1 MSLTTE
7 ELSHLKLKI
16 KERDFEISALNAFI
30 NRDAN
35 LSSPC
40 VLING
45 YKPIGKTLVV
55 TEFLKTIQLNHTLIK
70 CDECVSK
77 QMLLQRCFTRI
88 RRDGCDANGNDEED
102 GQSTLSK
109 ADEVALTSS
118 ISDQFST
125 FVSSLETLF
134 HATRY
139 KSHHVLVLD
148 RFDQC
153 LDNCT
158 EFIAAFSKMRECST
172 LVQNLSVII
181 VFSSGIPR
189 QVVTLSNPLIE
200 FEPYTE
206 DQVVKILQNA
216 RLCQFQA
223 SSMARDD
230 GEENDVPESTKRE
243 FYNQYV
249 KFVVDSYYSYTGSNM
264 VMLQHLVVELWGKFI
279 EPIQNGMFSI
289 YEIVKVFKHNIDL
302 FTNDKIISNS
312 SVPDYK
318 TLHDGDDD
326 GEREEGQENGNGGVT
341 TNDYGEPVGL
351 GNVQDLPYHSKFIL
365 LAAYLAS
372 YGNQRNDLHK
382 YSKVKV
388 VKYKKRA
395 SPKKMKRQKL
405 NGGSNESA
413 HLTRDDIDSRMLT
426 ANYVDLERILAILS
440 VIYQHSSQ
448 TLNQSDKNDLLYLGD
463 EIIDLEN
470 KKQLEKANFTLTK
483 NIDLNLQ
490 IATLYSLG
498 FLSKTNNS
506 DILAARIRWKCN
518 LDWNMAE
525 AIAKSIDFPIA
536 DFLDDD

>member
-7 ELSHLKLKI
+7 ELVNLKSRV
-16 KERDFEISALNAFI
+16 KEREYEITALNAFI
-30 NRDAN
+30 NRDAH

-45 YKPIGKTLVV
+45 YKPVGKTLVV
-55 TEFLKTIQLNHTLIK
+55 TEFLNTLKLNHTIIS

-88 RRDGCDANGNDEED
+88 RKDGGDEEE
-102 GQSTLSK
+102 GILASPKS
-109 ADEVALTSS
+109 DEVALTLA
-118 ISDQFST
+118 ISDQFAT
-125 FVSSLETLF
+125 FLSSLETLF
-134 HATRY
+134 YEARY
-139 KSHHVLVLD
+139 YSHHVLVLD

-153 LDNCT
+153 LENCN
-158 EFIAAFSKMRECST
+158 EFISAFSKMRECSS
-172 LVQNLSVII
+172 VQNLSVII
-181 VFSSGIPR
+181 VFSSGVPR
-189 QVVTLSNPLIE
+189 QVVTLSNPTIE

-206 DQVVKILQNA
+206 DQVVNIFQDA
-216 RLCQFQA
+216 QLCQFKE
-223 SSMARDD
+223 SSLEQSDLSD
-230 GEENDVPESTKRE
+230 TTKRE

-249 KFVVDSYYSYTGSNM
+249 KFVVDLYYLYTGSNM
-264 VMLQHLVVELWGKFI
+264 IILQHLIIELWDKFI
-279 EPIQNGMFSI
+279 EPLKTGMYSI
-289 YEIVKVFKHNIDL
+289 NEVVKVFKHNIDL

-318 TLHDGDDD
+318 TLHDDE
-326 GEREEGQENGNGGVT
+326 GEGKGEFTRSISATDEEAI
-341 TNDYGEPVGL
+341 GL
-351 GNVQDLPYHSKFIL
+351 GNVHDLPYHSKFIL

-395 SPKKMKRQKL
+395 STKKRQKI
-405 NGGSNESA
+405 NGTSEA
-413 HLTRDDIDSRMLT
+413 HMTKDDIDSRMLT

-440 VIYQHSSQ
+440 VIYQHSSA
-448 TLNQSDKNDLLYLGD
+448 TLNQSDKQDLLYLGD

-470 KKQLEKANFTLTK
+470 KKQVEKANFTLTK

-525 AIAKSIDFPIA
+525 AIAKSVNFPIA